1 MTKEVERI
9 ILHKGI
15 YKKTATTAQAVFM
28 ITGLTIGAGI
38 FGLPYAVAQVGIPI
52 GIFYIVIL
60 GLLMLFLNLMIGEI
74 ATRTKEPL
82 QLPGLAGKYLGG
94 WAKKIL
100 TITIVGS
107 SYGALLAY
115 TVGEGRIL
123 QQFFGGSNFVWSCLF
138 WLVGSYIIWRGLDMA
153 KNVQKILSLIV
164 LLLLVGIAFYL
175 IPHGKLI
182 HWNYTNFNN
191 LFFPYGVIL
200 FSLYGA
206 PAIAEA
212 HALLPGSQKKFRRAL
227 IIGSLIPIGVYTLF
241 VLAIVG
247 NTGHFTTELALEGL
261 KSKFGVGI
269 LIIGNLCALLSMGS
283 GFVGLG
289 LALKQ
294 VFTWD
299 YKIKPVI
306 AQVLVVSIPLLLF
319 LLGLRSFIL
328 ILDVVGGVFIGIQSI
343 LMVLT
348 YWKTKHVGIL
358 ERANHNLHHIWL
370 FIVPVM
376 AVFIFATVYSVIQT
390 LEKVLKY

>member
-1 MTKEVERI
+1 
-9 ILHKGI
+9 
-15 YKKTATTAQAVFM
+15 
-28 ITGLTIGAGI
+28 
-38 FGLPYAVAQVGIPI
+38 
-52 GIFYIVIL
+52 
-60 GLLMLFLNLMIGEI
+60 MLFY
-74 ATRTKEPL
+74 
-82 QLPGLAGKYLGG
+82 PGVK
-94 WAKKIL
+94 
-100 TITIVGS
+100 
-107 SYGALLAY
+107 
-115 TVGEGRIL
+115 
-123 QQFFGGSNFVWSCLF
+123 
-138 WLVGSYIIWRGLDMA
+138 
-153 KNVQKILSLIV
+153 
-164 LLLLVGIAFYL
+164 
-175 IPHGKLI
+175 
-182 HWNYTNFNN
+182 
-191 LFFPYGVIL
+191 
-200 FSLYGA
+200 
-206 PAIAEA
+206 
-212 HALLPGSQKKFRRAL
+212 KKFRRAL

-247 NTGHFTTELALEGL
+247 STGQFTTELALEGL

-358 ERANHNLHHIWL
+358 ERAHNNLHHIWL

-376 AVFIFATVYSVIQT
+376 AVFILATVYSVIQT